1 MMKRKIMLTNRSD
14 ARDRAEAQFDKTQKP
29 KDVGAKALFEYEK
42 GGRVVREKTARLRSL
57 RMAKE
62 AAGLDAEARDNPDTG
77 SAKLL

>member
-1 MMKRKIMLTNRSD
+1 MMKRKIMLANRSD

-29 KDVGAKALFEYEK
+29 KDVGEKALSEYEK

-57 RMAKE
+57 RVAKE
-62 AAGLDAEARDNPDTG
+62 AADLDAEARGNPDTG